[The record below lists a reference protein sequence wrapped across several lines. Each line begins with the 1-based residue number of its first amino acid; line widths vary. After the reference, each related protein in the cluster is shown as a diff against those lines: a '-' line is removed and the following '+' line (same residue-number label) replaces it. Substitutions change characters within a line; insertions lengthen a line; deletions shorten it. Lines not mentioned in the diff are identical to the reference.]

1 MHHRNYGNPMDYGM
15 TIIVLLILFLSY
27 LVITPIPSGVSDGTG
42 DYPAPSQGDWVIEND
57 TYVSNESVTVHGN
70 INVTN
75 NATLTLENVDL
86 LINSSSSDVKEIY
99 VNWGAAM
106 NILNSTLSAAPGFFS
121 FEVNGLMIVD
131 HSNISRTTGGIL
143 IKNNSVVISNSTIYQ
158 NFDNALVCFGNPI
171 ITNNFIHSNFNGA
184 GILTNYYSAPYI
196 YNNTIRFNEWGIKF
210 SAVGFSTIV
219 GNEISN
225 NIFDG
230 IKVELGYLLIMNN
243 SIHSN
248 GEFGIRTDHAFV
260 NVSNNSIFDN
270 GRWGIY
276 SLGAHIIQRDNYFKR
291 DGKGNGD
298 GDVILEWEID
308 LKTFDHNNESLNNVN
323 LSIHN
328 ENNELVWNGTTVGS
342 IRNLVIRDYEI
353 IDNGTEL
360 IHTYTVN
367 ASWGYF
373 YNVTE
378 FDLSG
383 AQFSIYAAKT
393 VHINI
398 DIREVEDSEE
408 GESYKRSTPAWFYP
422 VVSMIWLVVII
433 VLIVGLAFRLKK
445 RQY

>member
-1 MHHRNYGNPMDYGM
+1 MPM
-15 TIIVLLILFLSY
+15 S
-27 LVITPIPSGVSDGTG
+27 VSEGTG
-42 DYPAPSQGDWVIEND
+42 DYPIPTYGDWVIGND
-57 TYVSNESVTVHGN
+57 TYVSNESLTVHGDIN
-70 INVTN
+70 ITN

-86 LINSSSSDVKEIY
+86 LINSSTSDLKEIY
-99 VNWGAAM
+99 VNWGAAL

-121 FEVNGLMIVD
+121 FEVNGLMVAD

-143 IKNNSVVISNSTIYQ
+143 IKNNSVIISNSSIHH
-158 NFDNALVCFGNPI
+158 NFDNALVCFGNPTI
-171 ITNNFIHSNFNGA
+171 ANNYIHSNFNGA

-196 YNNTIRFNEWGIKF
+196 YNNTIKFNEWGIKF
-210 SAVGFSTIV
+210 NAVGFSTIV
-219 GNEISN
+219 GNDISYN
-225 NIFDG
+225 TFDG
-230 IKVELGYLLIMNN
+230 IKVELGYLLILNN
-243 SIHSN
+243 TIHSN

-276 SLGAHIIQRDNYFKR
+276 SLGAHIIQRDNYFER
-291 DGKGNGD
+291 DGKGNVD

-308 LKTFDHNNESLNNVN
+308 LKTFDHNNESLYNVN
-323 LSIHN
+323 LTIHN

-360 IHTYTVN
+360 VHTYTVN
-367 ASWGYF
+367 ASWGIF
-373 YNVTE
+373 NNITE

-393 VHINI
+393 VYINI
-398 DIREVEDSEE
+398 YIEKDDEVEE
-408 GESYKRSTPAWFYP
+408 GEFYKRSTPDWFYP
-422 VVSMIWLVVII
+422 VVSMIWLVAFII
-433 VLIVGLAFRLKK
+433 LIVGFVVSLKK